1 MQLPPEV
8 YSLIVK
14 YVGMRADL
22 FTLCLVSQRFR
33 TAAEREL
40 YQTLD
45 MVEPSVTV
53 MTCDV
58 LAEQPRLSQLVVTLI
73 LCPDQLEEGH
83 GDNASNPQARHS
95 FSLVSDYWTSVSK
108 ALQKTTH
115 LRSLRIY
122 LNSGIPTN
130 HAWILGG
137 CNFQLHSFHCDL
149 AWDSPLA
156 SFLSTQLELSDL
168 HISDFNEDVP
178 ENTLIRTHSLRHART
193 LPSLSILDCTFTEAV
208 GIFVPGRP
216 VTHIKTCFSSSSNE
230 ARRVELALLLAD
242 LRLSTQPIRSLT
254 VADESYTTAFSL
266 EFLSSL
272 VRAFGPTPQLKYVG
286 PLVLP
291 VDGHEVSDNGMG
303 YPRPTAPGL
312 TVFVYQRLVF
322 YGKLAHL
329 RELRSVELDISEWEP
344 PPESFAALRGL
355 ARELHLFVPSI
366 VTVVFVRD
374 LEPTVL
380 RAVDGLWQIAD
391 NIIADT
397 MWRSV

>member
-14 YVGMRADL
+14 YVGRRADL
-22 FTLCLVSQRFR
+22 FMLCLVSQRFR

-40 YQTLD
+40 YRTLD

-53 MTCDV
+53 MACDV
-58 LAEQPRLSQLVVTLI
+58 LAEQSRLSQLVVTLI
-73 LCPDQLEEGH
+73 LYPDQLEGRS
-83 GDNASNPQARHS
+83 DNTSTSQARHT
-95 FSLVSDYWTSVSK
+95 FSPVSDYWTSVSK

-156 SFLSTQLELSDL
+156 FFLSTQRELSDL

-178 ENTLIRTHSLRHART
+178 ENSLIKPHSLRHAHT
-193 LPSLSILDCTFTEAV
+193 LPSLSILDCTFTEAIGV
-208 GIFVPGRP
+208 FVPGRP

-254 VADESYTTAFSL
+254 VADESYTATFSL

-272 VRAFGPTPQLKYVG
+272 VRAFGPTPRLKYVG

-291 VDGHEVSDNGMG
+291 VDGHE
-303 YPRPTAPGL
+303 
-312 TVFVYQRLVF
+312 RLVF
-322 YGKLAHL
+322 YGKLAHM
-329 RELRSVELDISEWEP
+329 RELRSAELDISEWEP
-344 PPESFAALRGL
+344 PPSSFAALRGL

-366 VTVVFVRD
+366 TTVVIVRD

-397 MWRSV
+397 VWRSV